1 MTDRAAPAAAPIHG
15 WLAIDKPLG
24 LSSAKAVA
32 IVKRA
37 TGAARVGHG
46 GTLDPLATGVLP
58 IALGEATKTVQFAMT
73 GRKTYRFAVRFGE
86 SRTTDDAEG
95 DVVATSAVRPSPAA
109 IEAALAAF
117 VGEITQLPPSFSAL
131 QVGGKRAYR
140 AAREGKPLDLAPR
153 RAEVH
158 RLELRGMTA
167 DEAELEVG
175 CGKGVY
181 VRALARDLAQAIGT
195 VGYVAKLR
203 RTAVGPFDETQA
215 ISLESLESLG
225 HSAALVRHL
234 FPIETVLADI
244 PALVLTADEAA
255 RLKNGQI
262 IGTAHAAGAV
272 GLVQARS
279 HDRLIAIAEIV
290 GGRLRPVRVFNL

>member
-117 VGEITQLPPSFSAL
+117 VGQITQVPPSFSAL

-262 IGTAHAAGAV
+262 IGTAHAAGAE

>member
-1 MTDRAAPAAAPIHG
+1 MTDRAPAARAPVDG

-24 LSSAKAVA
+24 LSSAAAVA
-32 IVKRA
+32 IVKRT
-37 TGAARVGHG
+37 TGAARAGHG

-73 GRKTYRFAVRFGE
+73 GRKTYRFVVRFGE
-86 SRTTDDAEG
+86 ARSTDDAEG
-95 DVVATSAVRPSPAA
+95 EVIATSAVRPPPDA
-109 IEAALAAF
+109 IEAALSGF
-117 VGEITQLPPSFSAL
+117 VGDILQVPPAFSAI
-131 QVGGKRAYR
+131 QVGGRRAYR
-140 AAREGKPLDLAPR
+140 AAREGTPLELSPR
-153 RAEVH
+153 RAAVH
-158 RLELRGMTA
+158 SLALLSA
-167 DEAELEVG
+167 SPDEAEIEVV

-181 VRALARDLAQAIGT
+181 VRALARDLARALGT

-203 RTAVGPFDETQA
+203 RTAVGPFGSDQA

-234 FPIETVLADI
+234 FPVETVLADI

-255 RLKNGQI
+255 RLKHGQV
-262 IGTAHAAGAV
+262 IGTAPVAEAER
-272 GLVQARS
+272 LVRARCD
-279 HDRLIAIAEIV
+279 DRLIAIAEIA